1 MIPWLDPW
9 LFWPLLAALG
19 ALLALDDT
27 SLGQTWLSQ
36 PLPAAVLAGL
46 LVGEPAAGLLPGLL
60 VQLVV
65 VGNLPVGSSFRL
77 DASSATLGL
86 VAGALLAGWAPPARP
101 LDGAAWTGAGAAAV
115 GALTVA
121 AALASVA
128 GGWLVHLERRARL
141 GWMLDGYR
149 SVRDGELR
157 RLERLQVRCL
167 VVTGL
172 RGAGLTLLWTGVAQ
186 LAWAA
191 GPVGWPPV
199 LVDVLA
205 LVPWFVPALAVGS
218 LLERF
223 GPRRTLPWVGAGSA
237 AGLLLVWLAP

>member
-1 MIPWLDPW
+1 MTPWLDPW
-9 LFWPLLAALG
+9 LFWPLLALLG

-27 SLGQTWLSQ
+27 SVGQTWLSQ
-36 PLPAAVLAGL
+36 PLPAALLAGV

-86 VAGALLAGWAPPARP
+86 VTGALLAGWSAPLRP
-101 LDGAAWTGAGAAAV
+101 LAGAAWTGATAAGV
-115 GALTVA
+115 GVIVVA

-149 SVRDGELR
+149 SVRDGELG
-157 RLERLQVRCL
+157 RLERLQARCL

-172 RGAGLTLLWTGVAQ
+172 RGAVLTLLWTGVAS
-186 LAWAA
+186 LAWDA
-191 GPVGWPPV
+191 GPAGWPPV
-199 LVDVLA
+199 VVAVAA
-205 LVPWFVPALAVGS
+205 LVPWFVPALAVGT

-223 GPRRTLPWVGAGSA
+223 GPRRTLPWVGAGTA
-237 AGLLLVWLAP
+237 VGLVLAWLGI